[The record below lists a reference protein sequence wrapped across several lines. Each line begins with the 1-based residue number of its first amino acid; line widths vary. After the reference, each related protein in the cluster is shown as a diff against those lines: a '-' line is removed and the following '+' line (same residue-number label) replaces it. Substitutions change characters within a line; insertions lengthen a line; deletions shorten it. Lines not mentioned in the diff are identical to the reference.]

1 MDSIGAFEAKTH
13 LPALLERVSKG
24 ETIQITRRGV
34 LVAKLVP
41 AGASGLPDRRKLAAE
56 IREMRKGVRLG
67 ALSVRELINRGRR
80 Y

>member
-34 LVAKLVP
+34 PVAKLVP
-41 AGASGLPDRRKLAAE
+41 AGSDQPDRRKLVAE

-67 ALSVRELINRGRR
+67 GLSIRELVNRGRR